1 MHWIND
7 NLIEFDDVTIALELK
22 ATKHSLWLLRIFFA
36 LPKSF
41 QYMLRSLKA
50 KLVNLKAKPVKEMT
64 LQESPDS
71 TRQKFTLAKSRNIVD
86 RYKKKLAG
94 EKTER
99 ILELGIFKGGSAVLF
114 HKMLNP
120 VKLIALDLNKT
131 RVGALDDYI
140 SSTKTENIIKPYYG
154 VNQADAKTVTQII
167 TSEFNSEP
175 IDVVFDDAS
184 HFYAETKASF
194 NIIFPFLRQGGYYI
208 IEDWAWAHWPG
219 DLWQKDGGIWANKPA
234 LSNLIF
240 ELLMLCATHHSH
252 LIESVD
258 IDQNNAIIKKGCA
271 ASVGTDFD
279 ISNLYKN
286 RGKKDWYI

>member
-7 NLIEFDDVTIALELK
+7 NLIEFDDVTITVDYEEAQK
-22 ATKHSLWLLRIFFA
+22 SL
-36 LPKSF
+36 
-41 QYMLRSLKA
+41 
-50 KLVNLKAKPVKEMT
+50 V
-64 LQESPDS
+64 S
-71 TRQKFTLAKSRNIVD
+71 TRQKFVLAKSRTIVD
-86 RYKKKLAG
+86 RYQKKLAG

-114 HKMLNP
+114 YKMLNP
-120 VKLIALDLNKT
+120 VKLIAIDFNDT
-131 RVGALDDYI
+131 CVAALDDYI
-140 SSTKTENIIKPYYG
+140 ASTKTENIIKPYYG

-167 TSEFNSEP
+167 KSEFNDEP

-208 IEDWAWAHWPG
+208 IEDWSWAHWPG
-219 DLWQKDGGIWANKPA
+219 DLWQKDGGIWADKPA

-240 ELLMLCATHHSH
+240 ELTMLCATHPK
-252 LIESVD
+252 LIESVN
-258 IDQNNAIIKKGCA
+258 INHNNAIVKKGRA
-271 ASVGTDFD
+271 ANVGTDFD
-279 ISNLYKN
+279 ISNLYNN